1 MLKGMDNVE
10 NDSLSASRENQPTQE
25 YLPDAGSRLTKSPR
39 SGLLRA
45 HSQRVACGR
54 ILKWPTRA
62 DCKSAGLRLR
72 RFESFSYH
80 QDPTV
85 KIPRDREHSL
95 ADRART
101 SQHTRDG
108 GSHTTF
114 VARVPIWR
122 SGNSQVGFPWL
133 PPASV

>member
-80 QDPTV
+80 HPHEPQY
-85 KIPRDREHSL
+85 KQGI
-95 ADRART
+95 
-101 SQHTRDG
+101 
-108 GSHTTF
+108 SHICPF
-114 VARVPIWR
+114 GAGK
-122 SGNSQVGFPWL
+122 S
-133 PPASV
+133 